1 MPYIPQVNG
10 PTIWVDDD
18 DKDALRKFSEDFN
31 TDIPQKD
38 FGGISK
44 TEAEE
49 EDNTSIFDPREP
61 VRAVVHGLTD
71 VPGSLYGFGQRLAV
85 GTTGIPGLGK
95 LSMQEGGLLWGAVTG
110 IAGLDDEE
118 KKNLAAYYKEFKTAN
133 DKLGVKPDGSAYH
146 LPASFGIFSDNNQLR
161 KDWLEPK
168 TGFHKLGSNIVSVIG
183 SAYVGGGGGYTRTA
197 TALTPVTATKLGPAY
212 RLANALKLPAKS
224 SGIRATA
231 RGAVIFTVKD
241 LLPNALEDIAY
252 FQPGPNK
259 EVGGALSAIAELPEE
274 DRRLAIQAL
283 LAETDTE
290 YDYSMEVIKE
300 VAGGAISVGVL
311 RGIFSAARRFLK
323 RAPKEIPTTKA
334 DGTPADPKVVKETVD
349 KIIDEEVEKELPNI
363 AQQVDNI
370 NINKAETDNTNKLG
384 KLNTDLRSQID
395 TFTRE
400 LSETS
405 HQLSEAFLNK
415 STGSPIVDDIA
426 RIDELGKSLDTRS
439 GLQATTGRIE
449 ELQEAL
455 RKGTGGKGQDISPEE
470 LPVFRQMVEKE
481 LADMQAKIDEQPIQ
495 YAIGKRGKA
504 TKKRIPRSGWLSS
517 TANSRR
523 FNKFTELKNQ
533 LDELEKLTESRGK
546 YEQTTAGRK
555 AAKVEAQK
563 DLTDYYQ
570 TGEEGFKQYIESLE
584 GLIKAID
591 KTNAD
596 RIDTQNAQNGL
607 FAELG
612 RTNEIVD
619 LQPDDP
625 FYQSYMKGRA
635 LIQEAKSRK
644 SYDPEFIEDF
654 VRRADEIHDAVVK
667 AGGKAP
673 DAIPGS
679 KIVGDITKET
689 ASKAQQEVS
698 QAVKEVVEI
707 SQEAPEKTIQQI
719 LEEQPVRQAPSV
731 PGPLKPRTNKAG
743 ELEVIADGVP
753 TPVDNKTFLSKLIR
767 MAPKQQQAKI
777 AFDRLKEAVA
787 KVEEGL
793 NIPLEERTALNT
805 VGDLINLLNLARVA
819 TEETVQ
825 KAIRDLDTTITFLA
839 DARPVLE
846 AGAQKADKAGRKLAG
861 EVVEK
866 AKALPGEIQ
875 KATENLEDRL
885 IKGMEDDMRRLSPED
900 AEAELGPLPGRVK
913 AIENVA
919 TDLSKTYEVTYEEAL
934 ENIYNNPKMG
944 FGDYVKTLIERP
956 NRLDDAD
963 DLAGGP
969 KPPQGGG
976 KGPVEPDPWGGDK
989 ADPDD
994 LIPSRKNEVT
1004 NEVPLTPDGKID
1016 SDAIAINRAAKANPE
1031 LGQSKIPVPEAT
1043 KAANKDN
1050 NFLKKVETDDDVRTL
1065 GSQIANQIVEMQRL
1079 AADEALNEKSFASFK
1094 WFNTNTLKYVSD
1106 LDEAAVAK
1114 YAVDLL
1120 GERGI
1125 NIGRHALLS
1134 SVSMLKKLAEFP
1146 EAIDDVLG
1154 EGSKY
1159 ADDVK
1164 AGLPWVIV
1172 TTSMVENN
1180 SKALLKTSRILQDIR
1195 NGKPGIGGYTE
1206 ETALQNFKNAY
1217 ITMMSNIKVVS
1228 NLFEGFG
1235 NGLRLMR
1242 RDNRLAFEAGRPE
1255 LSVQAFADMTRKWND
1270 TDKFVSEL
1278 ASTTRTA
1285 TAEVE
1290 AAFDDFIKLAES
1302 GEEITDEAWR
1312 GIDNLVTRVHEAQGD
1327 LTKLKEL
1334 EVTGARVLRTIQ
1346 SGGMISSPMTI
1357 TSIPPMSLGELFI
1370 RQSGLTASSWVNL
1383 AVERFVR
1390 NATGDEWVEAM
1401 RQARQNTRIWK
1412 NYMGTLGEA
1421 YEASKS
1427 RFLYGRSISDPGV
1440 FNKASE
1446 IEGRGV
1452 LAEQQIMDD
1461 LKASKI
1467 KIPFTD
1473 VVLNKADFEKTE
1485 TFEALNNLRVS
1496 LKVFHDYAVAGE
1508 AWEKRGWAAK
1518 WLLAPTVSAARNL
1531 PGLNQLGTKSYYANG
1546 EMVNMTAPFQFAALG
1561 DEFTTAW
1568 HSNAAIKTKIEI
1580 DVDERIVAGTLDEA
1594 ERAEEIKRLF
1604 NKGNRDFYAPVT
1616 AGLDNETIGYQIIGD
1631 QLDNVLDMTRE
1642 VNRTEALTGPY
1653 AAAGNW
1659 INAGRYHEGAGYSPY
1674 LQLFANTMAGV
1685 VTSPLNSIKWGL
1697 RYGLGTDIWTA
1708 GVRDPLAMGTKALV
1722 DHLPEELQKRITQN
1736 PVWTK
1741 TLQDFESKYFSK
1753 DLKVRTKAQGA
1764 LAVAVGMHS
1773 MAYMHMNDPNLEI
1786 TGGLENTY
1794 RSEQG
1799 QVGLYTMKVDMP
1811 WGSFRVPYRWIPV
1824 YGSVLAMQA
1833 TMRDIDEFG
1842 IQQGEG
1848 GFDLFGA
1855 VAAST
1860 ANYIMETPG
1869 LVMFDRMIKAMEQTA
1884 KGNTEQLTQTLGQAI
1899 AGIGEPYFQFRKF
1912 MTEGFNPEKPSNLGA
1927 KFQTN
1932 EFWLNNPEAPDN
1944 PIWAT
1949 IRAGAGSI
1957 GTVAAHSYEY
1967 NVLGFLTDEIN
1978 NIIQGHPEGRNRR
1991 ALWYGKP
1998 GENIEVR
2005 NAGKWN
2011 ALRAIF
2017 GRYMPFPNDL
2027 DSVGTEMVNNLI
2039 QPPRADLYSGNDY
2052 GIRGVNKK
2060 VLNDFN
2066 HFLNEEFTYYD
2077 AKTGR
2082 TYVGINAALKD
2093 LIESEY
2099 YQSLPALSSPYASSG
2114 YKILPGLPLPYAHTP
2129 PNWDTKNNERRSYL
2143 SGYIRVLINKAKED
2157 FMMGDYDG
2165 QQYKAPLA
2173 LKEAV
2178 LKHRRNNL
2186 GAF

>member
-61 VRAVVHGLTD
+61 VRAVAHGLTGI
-71 VPGSLYGFGQRLAV
+71 PGDLYGLGQRIGL
-85 GTTGIPGLGK
+85 GTTGIPGMDK
-95 LSMQEGGLLWGAVTG
+95 LSMQEGGLLWGLTTIG
-110 IAGLDDEE
+110 KSDEDKERIAGNVRAEQE
-118 KKNLAAYYKEFKTAN
+118 AN
-133 DKLGVKPDGSAYH
+133 KRLGVRADGSAYG
-146 LPASFGIFSDNNQLR
+146 LPSSWGIYSDNNQIR
-161 KDWLEPK
+161 KEWLEPR
-168 TGFHKLGSNIVSVIG
+168 TGFHKLGSNIVSVLG
-183 SAYVGGGGGYTRTA
+183 SAYLGGGGGYTRTA
-197 TALTPVTATKLGPAY
+197 AALTPVTATKVGPAY
-212 RLANALKLPAKS
+212 ALANALKLPAKS
-224 SGIRATA
+224 SGLRATA

-259 EVGGALSAIAELPEE
+259 EVGGALDAISELPEE

-334 DGTPADPKVVKETVD
+334 DGTPADPKVVKETIN
-349 KIIDEEVEKELPNI
+349 KIVDEEVEKELPNM
-363 AQQVDNI
+363 AQQIDSI
-370 NINKAETDNTNKLG
+370 NVNKAETDNLNRLG

-395 TFTRE
+395 TLTRE

-405 HQLSEAFLNK
+405 HKLSEEFLNK
-415 STGSPIVDDIA
+415 STGSPIVDDVA
-426 RIDELGKSLDTRS
+426 RIDELGKAVDARS
-439 GLQATTGRIE
+439 GLDATTRRIT
-449 ELQEAL
+449 ELQDAL
-455 RKGTGGKGQDISPEE
+455 RKGTGGKGEDIGPEE
-470 LPVFRQMVEKE
+470 LPIFKAMVEKE
-481 LADMQAKIDEQPIQ
+481 LGDMQTKIDEQPIQ
-495 YAIGKRGKA
+495 YVIGKRGKA
-504 TKKRIPRSGWLSS
+504 TKKRIPRSGWLSN

-523 FNKFTELKNQ
+523 FRKFNELKSQ
-533 LDELEKLTESRGK
+533 LDELEKITESKSK
-546 YEQTTAGRK
+546 YEQTTAGKK
-555 AAKVEAQK
+555 AAKAAAEK

-570 TGEEGFKQYIESLE
+570 VGEDGFRKYVDSLDE
-584 GLIKAID
+584 FVKAVD
-591 KTNAD
+591 KTNID
-596 RIDTQNAQNGL
+596 RMDVQNAQNGL
-607 FAELG
+607 LAELG
-612 RTNEIVD
+612 RNDEIID
-619 LQPDDP
+619 LQPNDP
-625 FYQSYMKGRA
+625 FYQSYIAAKE
-635 LIQEAKSRK
+635 LIEEAKAQK
-644 SYDPEFIEDF
+644 SFSPEFIENF
-654 VRRADEIHDAVVK
+654 VRRADEIHEAVIK
-667 AGGKAP
+667 AGGAAP
-673 DAIPGS
+673 DAVPGS
-679 KIVGDITKET
+679 KIVGDIEKEV
-689 ASKAQQEVS
+689 ADKAQKEVS
-698 QAVKEVVEI
+698 EAVEEVVEI
-707 SQEAPEKTIQQI
+707 AQQAPEKSLQEI
-719 LEEQPVRQAPSV
+719 LEEQPVRQAPEL
-731 PGPLKPRTNKAG
+731 PRLKPRLNKAG

-753 TPVDNKTFLSKLIR
+753 TPVDKKTFLSKFIR
-767 MAPKQQQAKI
+767 LAPEGKQAEI
-777 AFDRLKEAVA
+777 AFERLKEAVE
-787 KVEEGL
+787 KVEKGF
-793 NIPLEERTALNT
+793 NIPFEKRTALNT
-805 VGDLINLLNLARVA
+805 VGDLINLLNVGRVA

-825 KAIRDLDTTITFLA
+825 RILIDLNKTIEFLA

-846 AGAQKADKAGRKLAG
+846 AGAKRADEAGRKLAG
-861 EVVEK
+861 DV
-866 AKALPGEIQ
+866 AKTGKQIAGDAVGKIQ
-875 KATENLEDRL
+875 GATEGLEDRL
-885 IKGMEDDMRRLSPED
+885 LKWSEDEMRRLSPED
-900 AEAELGPLPGRVK
+900 AEKALGPLPGRAK
-913 AIENVA
+913 AIENTA
-919 TDLSKTYEVTYEEAL
+919 RALSEFYEVTYEEAL
-934 ENIYNNPKMG
+934 KQSQRTDEG
-944 FGDYVKTLIERP
+944 FGWGAWVNTLKRRP
-956 NRLDDAD
+956 PNVAD

-969 KPPQGGG
+969 KLPQGGG

-994 LIPSRKNEVT
+994 LIPPRKNEIT
-1004 NEVPLTPDGKID
+1004 NEVPLTPEGKID
-1016 SDAIAINRAAKANPE
+1016 SDAIALNRSAKANPE
-1031 LGQSKIPVPEAT
+1031 LGQAKVPVPQAT
-1043 KAANKDN
+1043 KAINKDN
-1050 NFLKKVETDDDVRTL
+1050 NFLKKVETDDDVRKL
-1065 GSQIANQIVEMQRL
+1065 GRAIADQVVEMQRL
-1079 AADEALNEKSFASFK
+1079 AADGALNEKSFAGTK
-1094 WFNTNTLKYVSD
+1094 WFNTDTLKYVAD

-1114 YAVDLL
+1114 YAVDVL

-1134 SVSMLKKLAEFP
+1134 SVQMLKKLAEFP

-1195 NGKPGIGGYTE
+1195 NGKPSIGGYTE
-1206 ETALQNFKNAY
+1206 ETALLNFKNSY
-1217 ITMMSNIKVVS
+1217 ITMMANIKVVS

-1334 EVTGARVLRTIQ
+1334 EVTGQRVIRTIQ

-1357 TSIPPMSLGELFI
+1357 SSIPPMSLGELFI
-1370 RQSGLTASSWVNL
+1370 KQSGLTASSWINL

-1390 NATGDEWVEAM
+1390 NATGDEWVDAM
-1401 RQARQNTRIWK
+1401 RQAKQNTLIWK
-1412 NYMGTLGEA
+1412 NYAATLGEA

-1440 FNKASE
+1440 FNKAAE

-1461 LKASKI
+1461 LRATQI

-1485 TFEALNNLRVS
+1485 AFEALNNLRVS
-1496 LKVFHDYAVAGE
+1496 LKVFHDYSVAGE

-1518 WLLAPTVSAARNL
+1518 WLLAPTVSAARKL
-1531 PGLNQLGTKSYYANG
+1531 PGLNQLGTKSFYANG

-1580 DVDERIVAGTLDEA
+1580 DIDERIVAGTLAEADRADEL
-1594 ERAEEIKRLF
+1594 KKLF
-1604 NKGNRDFYAPVT
+1604 NKGNQDFYAPVT
-1616 AGLDNETIGYQIIGD
+1616 AGLDNETIGHQIID
-1631 QLDNVLDMTRE
+1631 NQLDNVIDMTRE
-1642 VNRTEALTGPY
+1642 VNRTEKLTGPF
-1653 AAAGNW
+1653 AAAGDW
-1659 INAGRYHEGAGYSPY
+1659 INAARYHEGRGYSPY
-1674 LQLFANTMAGV
+1674 LQLFSNTMAGV

-1697 RYGLGTDIWTA
+1697 RYGLGTDIWHAAGDTA
-1708 GVRDPLAMGTKALV
+1708 VLGVKSLA

-1736 PVWTK
+1736 HQWVQG
-1741 TLQDFESKYFSK
+1741 LQNFESKYFSK
-1753 DLKVRTKAQGA
+1753 DLNVRTKAQGA

-1773 MAYMHMNDPNLEI
+1773 MAYMQLNDPNLEI

-1799 QVGLYTMKVDMP
+1799 QVGLYTMKIDMP
-1811 WGSFRVPYRWIPV
+1811 WGSFRLPYRWIPV
-1824 YGSVLAMQA
+1824 YGSILAMQA

-1855 VAAST
+1855 IAGST

-1869 LVMFDRMIKAMEQTA
+1869 LVMFDRMFKALEGAARRDT
-1884 KGNTEQLTQTLGQAI
+1884 TQLTQVLGQAV

-2005 NAGKWN
+2005 NAGRWN

-2039 QPPRADLYSGNDY
+2039 QPPRADLYSGKDY
-2052 GIRGVNKK
+2052 GVRGVNKK

-2093 LIESEY
+2093 FIESDY
-2099 YQSLPALSSPYASSG
+2099 YQSLPSLSSPYASSG
-2114 YKILPGLPLPYAHTP
+2114 YKILPGLTLPYAHTP
-2129 PNWDTKNNERRSYL
+2129 PNWDRKNNTRRSYL
-2143 SGYIRVLINKAKED
+2143 ASYVRVLINKAKED

-2165 QQYKAPLA
+2165 QQYMAPTA

-2178 LKHRRNNL
+2178 LKHRRDNL
-2186 GAF
+2186 GAY